1 VRAFYSYVTGKRFST
16 AIIRNGKLEKSAEV
30 FDPSINGPK
39 DPKRTP
45 YDSNRGFEDYQIC
58 QGEKVKAFGGMAESS
73 CRDYCLNESKQ
84 AGA

>member
-1 VRAFYSYVTGKRFST
+1 VTGKRFST

-45 YDSNRGFEDYQIC
+45 YDSNRGFED
-58 QGEKVKAFGGMAESS
+58 F
-73 CRDYCLNESKQ
+73 
-84 AGA
+84 